1 MSNQMHRREFLG
13 FGVAVLFVGKV
24 PGGRARRPDQPG
36 PDQPR
41 PGRQD
46 HPDPRP
52 GIDASRVLTREQL
65 ADYPNVVSAFDQV
78 REIPQI
84 VDGIRCSCGCASREG
99 FYSLLS
105 CYEGEGMARHCEV
118 CQGTGRMAFR
128 LHKQG
133 KTLQEIRDAVDARYR

>member
-1 MSNQMHRREFLG
+1 MTQPIHRRRFLSQASTLLA
-13 FGVAVLFVGKV
+13 FAWVGA
-24 PGGRARRPDQPG
+24 PGSRWKATQGK
-36 PDQPR
+36 
-41 PGRQD
+41 
-46 HPDPRP
+46 HPEPRP
-52 GIDASRVLTREQL
+52 GIDASKVLTREQL
-65 ADYPNVVSAFDQV
+65 AEHPDAISAFDQV

-118 CQGTGRMAFR
+118 CQGTGRMAYR

-133 KTLQEIRDAVDARYR
+133 KTLNEIREAVDLRYR

>member
-1 MSNQMHRREFLG
+1 MRKQMQRREFLG
-13 FGVAVLFVGKV
+13 YAVGVLFVGQTGRSGQRIA
-24 PGGRARRPDQPG
+24 GGSRMPVQ
-36 PDQPR
+36 
-41 PGRQD
+41 

-52 GIDASRVLTREQL
+52 GIDASKVLTRDQL
-65 ADYPNVVSAFDQV
+65 VDHPNAVSAFDQV

-118 CQGTGRMAFR
+118 CQGTGRMAHR

-133 KTLQEIRDAVDARYR
+133 KSLDEIREAVDLRFR

>member
-1 MSNQMHRREFLG
+1 MTQQIHRREFLAQTSALLALAG
-13 FGVAVLFVGKV
+13 LGMPVSRRASFGGN
-24 PGGRARRPDQPG
+24 
-36 PDQPR
+36 
-41 PGRQD
+41 

-65 ADYPNVVSAFDQV
+65 AEYPDAISAFDQV
-78 REIPQI
+78 REIPQV

-118 CQGTGRMAFR
+118 CQGTGRMAYR

-133 KTLQEIRDAVDARYR
+133 KTLNEIRDAVDVRYR

>member
-1 MSNQMHRREFLG
+1 MRKHIPRREFLG
-13 FGVAVLFVGKV
+13 YAFALLIVGRV
-24 PGGRARRPDQPG
+24 PRSERRPMSLVQ
-36 PDQPR
+36 
-41 PGRQD
+41 

-52 GIDASRVLTREQL
+52 GIDASKVLTRDQL
-65 ADYPNVVSAFDQV
+65 VDYPDAVSAFDQV
-78 REIPQI
+78 REIPQV

-133 KTLQEIRDAVDARYR
+133 KTLEEIRDAVDARYR

>member
-1 MSNQMHRREFLG
+1 MTQPIRRRDFL
-13 FGVAVLFVGKV
+13 AQASVLLAFTWLGV
-24 PGGRARRPDQPG
+24 PGTHRGSRHG
-36 PDQPR
+36 P
-41 PGRQD
+41 
-46 HPDPRP
+46 HPEPRP
-52 GIDASRVLTREQL
+52 GIDASRVLTGEQL
-65 ADYPNVVSAFDQV
+65 ADYPGVISAFDQV

-118 CQGTGRMAFR
+118 CQGTGRMAYR

-133 KTLQEIRDAVDARYR
+133 KTLNEIREALDLRYR